1 MTTQWPRGDT
11 TVNSTSRSLAGTK
24 PREAYMRVKL
34 PLADPSFPQLQ
45 VAGDPESMRV
55 LFQKHLRPLNNKA
68 YQVQDCQLSRIRYRR
83 GERCVLQYTL
93 RLAEAD
99 TGSERIQWVTGVMYA
114 DDKTRRKWEKLRVS
128 YPKDVSEII
137 SNFEPF
143 SFIPELGML
152 VQVFPYDR
160 RLPTLPLLIAEP
172 LPELKL
178 PLLARF
184 GPGNWRTDVW
194 NVEPVRYRAGLGAAL
209 RLTVQGQDDAT
220 GRRIERR
227 FYAKVYR
234 DEGQGQQTHQ
244 VLRELWKQARANGEG
259 FTVARPLAYLSGL
272 RTLLQEEAP
281 GTPLEEILLRESD
294 PTAALRR
301 VAQALAA
308 FNQGDAPAT
317 TQRHLFADQVAVLER
332 ARRLLGWACPHL
344 RVEVESVIE
353 GVLAGL
359 QEVPLGPTH
368 RDLKPDHIFVD
379 GERTIFIDLDSLAK
393 ADPVLDPAHLLARLA
408 AMPALF
414 SVPRERTRT
423 VAREFAEEYFAH
435 VPGGWQD
442 RLPFHYAGALL
453 KISFGLFGRQ
463 VPDWPERIETLLEE
477 GRASLADR
485 VW

>member
-1 MTTQWPRGDT
+1 M
-11 TVNSTSRSLAGTK
+11 S
-24 PREAYMRVKL
+24 VKL

-45 VAGDPESMRV
+45 VAGDPESMRGV
-55 LFQKHLRPLNNKA
+55 FQRHLRPINNKA
-68 YQVQDCQLSRIRYRR
+68 YQVWDCRLSRIRYRR

-99 TGSERIQWVTGVMYA
+99 TGSERIEWVTGVMYA
-114 DDKTRRKWEKLRVS
+114 DDKTRRKWEKLRLS
-128 YPKDVSEII
+128 FPKDVSEII
-137 SNFEPF
+137 STFEPF

-178 PLLARF
+178 PLLARL
-184 GPGNWRTDVW
+184 GPGNWCTDVW

-220 GRRIERR
+220 DRRIEKH

-244 VLRELWKQARANGEG
+244 VLRTLWKQSRANGEG
-259 FTVARPLAYLSGL
+259 FSVVRPLAYLSDL
-272 RTLLQEEAP
+272 RALILEEAP
-281 GTPLEEILLRESD
+281 GTPLEEILLGESD

-301 VAQALAA
+301 VAEALAA

-317 TQRHLFADQVAVLER
+317 TRPHHLADQIAVLER
-332 ARRLLGWACPHL
+332 ARRLLGWTCPHL
-344 RVEVESVIE
+344 RVEAESIIE
-353 GVLAGL
+353 GVLGGL
-359 QEVPLGPTH
+359 EEVPLGPTH
-368 RDLKPDHIFVD
+368 RDLKPDHIFLD

-393 ADPVLDPAHLLARLA
+393 ADPVLDPAYLLARLA

-414 SVPRERTRT
+414 PIAPERAHAA
-423 VAREFAEEYFAH
+423 AREFAEEYFSH
-435 VPGGWQD
+435 VPGAWQE

-453 KISFGLFGRQ
+453 KMSFGLFGRQ
-463 VPDWPERIETLLEE
+463 APDWPGKIATLLEE
-477 GRASLADR
+477 ARASLAGR

>member
-1 MTTQWPRGDT
+1 MRG
-11 TVNSTSRSLAGTK
+11 V
-24 PREAYMRVKL
+24 
-34 PLADPSFPQLQ
+34 
-45 VAGDPESMRV
+45 
-55 LFQKHLRPLNNKA
+55 FQRNLRPLNNKA
-68 YQVQDCQLSRIRYRR
+68 YQVRDCRLSRIRYRR

-114 DDKTRRKWEKLRVS
+114 DNMTRRKWEKLRIS
-128 YPKDVSEII
+128 YPKEISEINA
-137 SNFEPF
+137 NFEPF
-143 SFIPELGML
+143 FFIPELEML

-160 RLPTLPLLIAEP
+160 RLPTLPLLVAEP

-184 GPGNWRTDVW
+184 GPGNWRTDFW

-209 RLTVQGQDDAT
+209 RLTVQRQDDAT

-234 DEGQGQQTHQ
+234 DEGKGQQTHQ
-244 VLRELWKQARANGEG
+244 VLRALWKQAGANGEG
-259 FTVARPLAYLSGL
+259 FTVARPLAYLSEL
-272 RTLLQEEAP
+272 RALILEEAP
-281 GTPLEEILLRESD
+281 GSTLEEILLGERD
-294 PTAALRR
+294 PTGTVRR
-301 VAQALAA
+301 VARALAA

-317 TQRHLFADQVAVLER
+317 TQQHLLADQVAVLER

-344 RVEVESVIE
+344 RVEVESIIE
-353 GVLAGL
+353 GILAGL
-359 QEVPLGPTH
+359 EEVPLGPTH

-379 GERTIFIDLDSLAK
+379 GELTIFIDLDSLAR
-393 ADPVLDPAHLLARLA
+393 ADPVLDPAYLLARLA

-414 SVPRERTRT
+414 PIPPERTRA
-423 VAREFAEEYFAH
+423 VAREFAEEYFAQ
-435 VPGGWQD
+435 VPGGWYD

-453 KISFGLFGRQ
+453 KISFGFFRRQ
-463 VPDWPERIETLLEE
+463 VPDWPDRIATLLEE
-477 GRASLADR
+477 ARASLAGR

>member
-1 MTTQWPRGDT
+1 
-11 TVNSTSRSLAGTK
+11 
-24 PREAYMRVKL
+24 MRVKL

-55 LFQKHLRPLNNKA
+55 VFQKHLRPLNNKA
-68 YQVQDCQLSRIRYRR
+68 YHVRDCRLSRIRYRR
-83 GERCVLQYTL
+83 GDRCVLQYTL
-93 RLAEAD
+93 HLAEAD
-99 TGSERIQWVTGVMYA
+99 TGSEQIQWVTGVMYA

-137 SNFEPF
+137 STFEPF

-184 GPGNWRTDVW
+184 GPGNWRTEVW

-209 RLTVQGQDDAT
+209 RLTVQGHDDAT
-220 GRRIERR
+220 GRRSERR

-281 GTPLEEILLRESD
+281 GTSLEEILLGD
-294 PTAALRR
+294 GDTTAALHR

-317 TQRHLFADQVAVLER
+317 TRQYLLADQVADLER

-344 RVEVESVIE
+344 KLEVESIIE
-353 GVLAGL
+353 GVFAGL
-359 QEVPLGPTH
+359 QEVPLRPTH

-414 SVPRERTRT
+414 PIPPEQPRT
-423 VAREFAEEYFAH
+423 AAWEFAEEYFAH
-435 VPGGWQD
+435 VPSTWQD
-442 RLPFHYAGALL
+442 RLPFHYAGRLL
-453 KISFGLFGRQ
+453 EVAHGFFRRQ
-463 VPDWPERIETLLEE
+463 APDWPDKIATLLEE
-477 GRASLADR
+477 ARASLAGR

>member
-1 MTTQWPRGDT
+1 
-11 TVNSTSRSLAGTK
+11 
-24 PREAYMRVKL
+24 MRVKL

-55 LFQKHLRPLNNKA
+55 LFQEHLRPLNNKA
-68 YQVQDCQLSRIRYRR
+68 YQVRDCRLSRIRYRR

-128 YPKDVSEII
+128 YPKDISEII
-137 SNFEPF
+137 STFEPF
-143 SFIPELGML
+143 SFIPDLGML

-172 LPELKL
+172 LPELES

-184 GPGNWRTDVW
+184 GSGNWRTEVW

-209 RLTVQGQDDAT
+209 RLTVQVQDDAT
-220 GRRIERR
+220 GRRMERR

-244 VLRELWKQARANGEG
+244 VLRALQKHARTNGEG
-259 FTVARPLAYLSGL
+259 FTVARPLAYLSSL

-281 GTPLEEILLRESD
+281 GTPLDEILLGD
-294 PTAALRR
+294 GDTTAEVRR
-301 VAQALAA
+301 VARALAA

-317 TQRHLFADQVAVLER
+317 TRRYLLADHAAYLER
-332 ARRLLGWACPHL
+332 AARVLRRGCPHL
-344 RVEVESVIE
+344 RLEVESILE

-359 QEVPLGPTH
+359 QEVPLRPTH
-368 RDLKPDHIFVD
+368 RHLSPDHIFVD
-379 GERTIFIDLDSLAK
+379 GERTIFIDLDSLAR
-393 ADPVLDPAHLLARLA
+393 ADPVLDPAYLLARLG

-414 SVPRERTRT
+414 PVPRHR
-423 VAREFAEEYFAH
+423 ARAAAGEFAEEYFAR
-435 VPGGWQD
+435 VPAAWHE

-463 VPDWPERIETLLEE
+463 APDWPGRIADLLEE
-477 GRASLADR
+477 AEASLAGR